1 VYGQAYCSPYR
12 SRTDSAK
19 EGLEMKTINI
29 NDIVTVRHL
38 QGDETGEVISVNYNN
53 NKIILAFED
62 GTVCGFNMLQIV
74 KVGA

>member
-1 VYGQAYCSPYR
+1 
-12 SRTDSAK
+12 
-19 EGLEMKTINI
+19 MKTINI

-38 QGDETGEVISVNYNN
+38 QGLETGEVISVNYNN
-53 NKIILAFED
+53 NKIVLAFED